1 MWDTEF
7 AKWLITLGVGGIL
20 AGFIFIFYR
29 KDMKMYSQLWQDNT
43 TILVQLVKDQIATNT
58 KVIAA
63 VEALHRRLDEEGF
76 SRATPKGDKN
86 V

>member
-7 AKWLITLGVGGIL
+7 AKWLITLGVGGVL

-43 TILVQLVKDQIATNT
+43 SILVNLVKDQIATNT
-58 KVIAA
+58 KLISA
-63 VEALHRRLDEEGF
+63 VEALHDRLDNEGYPHTK
-76 SRATPKGDKN
+76 SKE
-86 V
+86 